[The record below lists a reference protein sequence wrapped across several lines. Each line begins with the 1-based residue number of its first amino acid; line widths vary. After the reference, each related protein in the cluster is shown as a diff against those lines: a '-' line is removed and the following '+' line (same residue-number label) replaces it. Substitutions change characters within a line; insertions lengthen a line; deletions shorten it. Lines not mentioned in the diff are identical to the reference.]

1 MITSA
6 VRVVVAIGASSG
18 VVTGARLA
26 ARRQGRRG
34 VPVCCG
40 ALREHR
46 PYEGGVEA
54 HNACS
59 NALGFAAR
67 RRRRR
72 RCRCLAAALT
82 CAVSFA
88 LTRVWAAIVDP
99 GEEANVVAA
108 RGSRRTSCAV
118 GGRGWVARPLL
129 CAGTRGAR
137 RNFLLAPLDV
147 AAGVIGGYDLRPST
161 FVLNHVE
168 GWRGG
173 TVTAAPGDNDGRVV
187 GAAVVCVI
195 QILPPDVDLV
205 AYVEKVGVRYSM

>member
-1 MITSA
+1 MA
-6 VRVVVAIGASSG
+6 AS
-18 VVTGARLA
+18 
-26 ARRQGRRG
+26 
-34 VPVCCG
+34 
-40 ALREHR
+40 
-46 PYEGGVEA
+46 
-54 HNACS
+54 
-59 NALGFAAR
+59 
-67 RRRRR
+67 
-72 RCRCLAAALT
+72 
-82 CAVSFA
+82 
-88 LTRVWAAIVDP
+88 
-99 GEEANVVAA
+99 
-108 RGSRRTSCAV
+108 GSRRTSCAV
-118 GGRGWVARPLL
+118 GGRRWVARPLL